1 MADDKTTSTI
11 ENLRA
16 LAETAADVEA
26 SEKAELAE
34 LRHSDRAGLNLRTKR
49 QKEDHK
55 KYVLGGML
63 VHLGLGDVDPV
74 ALLGLFRNASTF
86 GKWMRE
92 AAEKKKIKDLASL
105 LDFLL
110 SYEQVLA
117 WLKEWGHDAEY
128 RARAVQYRASVK
140 GFDEHD
146 ATSSKRWRSKNVTA
160 DQIAIARHICQ
171 VDEIA
176 MPSFR
181 NRGAAYDWIKEH
193 GGDTRY
199 SKDRPLPPTWEE
211 WKRRL

>member
-1 MADDKTTSTI
+1 MADNKTTSTI
-11 ENLRA
+11 QNLLA
-16 LAETAADVEA
+16 LAAKADDVEA
-26 SEKAELAE
+26 SEKAGLAE

-74 ALLGLFRNASTF
+74 ALLGLFRNASTL
-86 GKWMRE
+86 GKWLCE
-92 AAEKKKIKDLASL
+92 AAEKKDIQDLASL
-105 LDFLL
+105 LDFLV
-110 SYEQVLA
+110 SYPQVLA

-128 RARAVQYRASVK
+128 RSRAVQYRASVE
-140 GFDEHD
+140 GFDAHD
-146 ATSSKRWRSKNVTA
+146 ASSSKRWRSKNVTA
-160 DQIAIARHICQ
+160 DQFAIARHICQ
-171 VDEIA
+171 ADGIA

-181 NRGAAYDWIKEH
+181 NRGAAYDWIEEH

-211 WKRRL
+211 WKRQS

>member
-16 LAETAADVEA
+16 LAAKAADVEA

-86 GKWMRE
+86 GKWICE
-92 AAEKKKIKDLASL
+92 AAEKREIQDLESL
-105 LDFLL
+105 LDFLV
-110 SYEQVLA
+110 SYPKVLA

-128 RARAVQYRASVK
+128 RSRAVQYRASVE
-140 GFDEHD
+140 GFDERD
-146 ATSSKRWRSKNVTA
+146 ATSSKRWRSKGATG
-160 DQIAIARHICQ
+160 DQYAIARHICKIDG
-171 VDEIA
+171 VT

-199 SKDRPLPPTWEE
+199 STDRPLPPTWEE
-211 WKRRL
+211 WKRRS